1 MVLES
6 TIICVDNSEFM
17 RNGDFL
23 PTRLQAQ
30 QDAVGMITQSKLRS
44 NPESNVGLLTLGGLE
59 VLTTLTT
66 DSGKIL
72 AKLTAVQ
79 PKGDLNLIPGI
90 KIAHLALKHR
100 LGKNHKMRIVAFI
113 GSPVGADEKDL
124 VKLAKKLK
132 KEKVNV
138 DVISFGEVE
147 LNQDVLTKFVETVN
161 GRDGSGSNLVAI
173 PPGPHLSDALVSSPI
188 LASEDGAGG
197 MAAGGGGGGQGFEF
211 GVDPNEDPELALA
224 LRVSMEEQRARQEA
238 QSGGGGAAAA
248 PAAAADAAGGAPAA
262 KAATGTGEI
271 AAATGATGAT
281 GTGTGAS
288 GTADDDQ
295 LQRALEMSM
304 AVDSDQPVVAAP
316 QPPASAASAEPDL
329 SAMTE
334 EEQIAYAMRM
344 SMQESAGGSSDD
356 KMEVDPEAAAATAGK
371 DKKGDD
377 DYEEALN
384 DPAVLQSVLES
395 LPGVDPQSDAVR
407 QVVGAMTS
415 DNSKK
420 DKKDDKDKD
429 KK

>member
-72 AKLTAVQ
+72 AKLTGVQ

-100 LGKNHKMRIVAFI
+100 LGKNHKMRIIAFV
-113 GSPVGADEKDL
+113 GSPVDVDEKDL

-138 DVISFGEVE
+138 DLISFGEVE
-147 LNQDVLTKFVETVN
+147 TNAEMLTKFIETVN

-188 LASEDGAGG
+188 LASEDGGSGAMGG
-197 MAAGGGGGGQGFEF
+197 GGGGGGQGFEF

-238 QSGGGGAAAA
+238 QGGGGGGAAAPA
-248 PAAAADAAGGAPAA
+248 SADGAAAAGAAAA
-262 KAATGTGEI
+262 EAVASAGAATG
-271 AAATGATGAT
+271 
-281 GTGTGAS
+281 
-288 GTADDDQ
+288 DDDE
-295 LQRALEMSM
+295 LQKALEMSM
-304 AVDSDQPVVAAP
+304 AVDEEPAAA
-316 QPPASAASAEPDL
+316 ASSGGGGGSAEPADL

-344 SMQESAGGSSDD
+344 SMQDSAGGSTPQEE
-356 KMEVDPEAAAATAGK
+356 KMDVDEQGK
-371 DKKGDD
+371 KKED

-395 LPGVDPQSDAVR
+395 LPGVDPQSEAVR
-407 QVVGAMTS
+407 QVVRTMTTGENK
-415 DNSKK
+415 DGKGGDEKK
-420 DKKDDKDKD
+420 QEDKD

>member
-30 QDAVGMITQSKLRS
+30 QDAVGLITQSKLRS

-72 AKLTAVQ
+72 AKLTGVQ

-100 LGKNHKMRIVAFI
+100 LGKNHKMRIVAFV
-113 GSPVGADEKDL
+113 GSPVGVDEKDL

-138 DVISFGEVE
+138 DIISFGEVE
-147 LNQDVLTKFVETVN
+147 SNQDVLTKFVETVN

-197 MAAGGGGGGQGFEF
+197 MGAGGGGGGQGFEF

-238 QSGGGGAAAA
+238 QSGGGAAAPA
-248 PAAAADAAGGAPAA
+248 PTESTPAAAADAPAAGEAGGA
-262 KAATGTGEI
+262 
-271 AAATGATGAT
+271 
-281 GTGTGAS
+281 
-288 GTADDDQ
+288 ADDDE

-304 AVDSDQPVVAAP
+304 AVDSDAPAAT
-316 QPPASAASAEPDL
+316 AGASAEPDL

-344 SMQESAGGSSDD
+344 SMQESASGSDD
-356 KMEVDPEAAAATAGK
+356 KMDVDEAAASGSK
-371 DKKGDD
+371 QKKGDE

-420 DKKDDKDKD
+420 DKKEDKDKD
-429 KK
+429 KEKK